1 MLIPQVWRLLVRIL
15 ASSKLVQL
23 LIISDVCSP
32 GTGDLNDIG
41 IGQGKNY
48 AVNVPLKD
56 GIDDETYRSIFKPV
70 STFY

>member
-1 MLIPQVWRLLVRIL
+1 MR
-15 ASSKLVQL
+15 
-23 LIISDVCSP
+23 SP

-70 STFY
+70 SPSSYQILNQGKSAD